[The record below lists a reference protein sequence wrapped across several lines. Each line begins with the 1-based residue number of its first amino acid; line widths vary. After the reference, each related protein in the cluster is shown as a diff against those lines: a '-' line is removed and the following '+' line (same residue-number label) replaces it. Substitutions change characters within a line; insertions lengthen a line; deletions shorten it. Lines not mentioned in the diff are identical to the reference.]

1 MLALVDCCWFG
12 NYLAHEMT
20 RVAHM
25 ENVAELA
32 EQIAR
37 SILQYDPDAAPADT
51 NSPLFRDLVEM
62 ARQTLLETEAYAFA
76 R

>member
-1 MLALVDCCWFG
+1 
-12 NYLAHEMT
+12 
-20 RVAHM
+20 M

-62 ARQTLLETEAYAFA
+62 ARQTLLETEAYAYA